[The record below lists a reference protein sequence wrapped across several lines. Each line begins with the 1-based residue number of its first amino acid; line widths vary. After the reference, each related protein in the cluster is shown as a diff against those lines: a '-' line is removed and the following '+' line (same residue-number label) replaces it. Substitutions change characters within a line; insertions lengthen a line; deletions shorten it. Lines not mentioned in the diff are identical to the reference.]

1 MSDGTAAAIQW
12 IDRDFVA
19 FHAVMRPE
27 QTVCLA
33 FADGERATYL
43 DLHRR
48 ADKAAAALQRL
59 AGDVRGRPVAILARN
74 SIDFLAFVVAC
85 HRAGAIL
92 QPLNWRL
99 SAAELEFLLQD
110 AGPALVVYDDEF
122 APALLTALQG
132 APDVRSI
139 TTKAFRQELDQAPD
153 TPFVPAAMGPDAP
166 FMLLYTSGTTG
177 KPKGAIITR
186 LNAFWQ
192 AYNFGAMADIS
203 AESVLLCDSPMFHT
217 VGLIAVSWTTLQKGA
232 TFAISD
238 RFVPAQTIER
248 LLDDDLGATHY
259 FGVPQIARMLLIE
272 PNYKP
277 RALNRLTAFVVG
289 GAPSPQDLIEQLVD
303 DGVRYTN
310 GLGMSE
316 TGTIMHVPRVLEVIR
331 SNIGSVGCPAP
342 AMQVRIM
349 DGEGNEQADG
359 IAGEICVRG
368 PAITPGYWNR
378 PEATESAFFPGGWF
392 RSGDIGV
399 KDPKTGFFAVLDRS
413 KDMYISGGENVYP
426 AEVES
431 ALLRIAGVH
440 DVAVVGVPDAR
451 WGEVGCAYIVLK
463 PNAILEAAQVIAACV
478 ERLATYKRP
487 KHVRF
492 IDAIPRNAAGKAQ
505 KAVLRAREL

>member
-1 MSDGTAAAIQW
+1 
-12 IDRDFVA
+12 
-19 FHAVMRPE
+19 
-27 QTVCLA
+27 
-33 FADGERATYL
+33 
-43 DLHRR
+43 
-48 ADKAAAALQRL
+48 
-59 AGDVRGRPVAILARN
+59 
-74 SIDFLAFVVAC
+74 
-85 HRAGAIL
+85 
-92 QPLNWRL
+92 
-99 SAAELEFLLQD
+99 
-110 AGPALVVYDDEF
+110 
-122 APALLTALQG
+122 
-132 APDVRSI
+132 
-139 TTKAFRQELDQAPD
+139 
-153 TPFVPAAMGPDAP
+153 
-166 FMLLYTSGTTG
+166 MLL
-177 KPKGAIITR
+177 
-186 LNAFWQ
+186 N
-192 AYNFGAMADIS
+192 
-203 AESVLLCDSPMFHT
+203 
-217 VGLIAVSWTTLQKGA
+217 
-232 TFAISD
+232 
-238 RFVPAQTIER
+238 
-248 LLDDDLGATHY
+248 
-259 FGVPQIARMLLIE
+259 E

-342 AMQVRIM
+342 AMQVQIV
-349 DGEGNEQADG
+349 DAEGNEQADG
-359 IAGEICVRG
+359 IPGEICVRG

-378 PEATESAFFPGGWF
+378 PEATETAFFPGGWF

-399 KDPKTGFFAVLDRS
+399 KDPETGFFAVLDRS

-463 PNAILEAAQVIAACV
+463 PNAVLDAEQVIAACV

-492 IDAIPRNAAGKAQ
+492 IEAIPRNAAGKAQ
-505 KAVLRAREL
+505 KHVLRDRAL